1 MVRPLGA
8 VAGIG
13 FLLLGLGLVGCGP
26 NPKPA
31 RVMALVPD
39 DTGELKPAQV
49 ELQTVTDLTT
59 LRGAAIEFI
68 GGAEALIDSSD
79 SVFQLSGGPEADAQR
94 YASFM
99 KNRGMPVHA
108 NFIDKSGVLWP
119 SDFHTWNMVTLF
131 YNFERAAQYFE
142 AVAEPEPPTGLEAMR
157 VLYWADVRI
166 DSTELAVDNALFLSL
181 LKSFA
186 VVPFKTLQKVPLA
199 MNIGVIGHEMA
210 HRVFNRRAL
219 GDAGFHQALV
229 NWRLAP
235 FNLLKSIDEGFADFH
250 AYGVT
255 CKEPSDCQSNFLSP
269 SLPSAEVRARDL
281 ARTDLCLD
289 AVTQQAFLNSTPET
303 WLAPG
308 GKLYAYGTLWAAALY
323 QGASKASGASA
334 IEELQ
339 KALLASYDDPTPTRP
354 GLRQLLDN
362 IETAADFTPEA
373 VAEVILSHISE
384 NSLRTKVCSE
394 LLTRLQLS
402 CTPDG
407 ILHCVEMPHCPA
419 ASVADSKTC
428 PTLP

>member
-1 MVRPLGA
+1 MVRPLGT

-13 FLLLGLGLVGCGP
+13 FLLGLGLVGCGP

-39 DTGELKPAQV
+39 DQGDLKPAQV
-49 ELQTVTDLTT
+49 ELQTITDLTT
-59 LRGAAIEFI
+59 LKGTAVEFI

-79 SVFQLSGGPEADAQR
+79 PVFQLSGGPEADARR

-131 YNFERAAQYFE
+131 YNFERAYQYFE
-142 AVAEPEPPTGLEAMR
+142 VISGEEPPTELQAMR

-166 DSTELAVDNALFLSL
+166 DSTESLVDNALFLSL

-186 VVPFKTLQKVPLA
+186 VVPFKSLQKVPLA
-199 MNIGVIGHEMA
+199 MNIAVIGHEMA
-210 HRVFNRRAL
+210 HRVFNYRAL
-219 GDAGFHQALV
+219 SDAGFHQALV
-229 NWRLAP
+229 NWQLAP

-255 CKEPSDCQSNFLSP
+255 CKEPSDCQSAFLEP
-269 SLPSAEVRARDL
+269 SLPSASEVRARDL

-289 AVTQQAFLNSTPET
+289 AVTKQAFLNSTPGT
-303 WLAPG
+303 WISPG
-308 GKLYAYGTLWAAALY
+308 GKMYVYGTLWAAALY
-323 QGASKASGASA
+323 QGASSGSSTAA

-339 KALLASYDDPTPTRP
+339 KALLASYDDPTPTRQ
-354 GLRQLLDN
+354 GLRQLIDN
-362 IETAADFTPEA
+362 LENPADFTPEA
-373 VAEVILSHISE
+373 VADVILSHISE
-384 NSLRTKVCSE
+384 NALRTKVCSE

-402 CTPDG
+402 CKPEGT
-407 ILHCVEMPHCPA
+407 IHCKEMPHCPA

-428 PTLP
+428 PPLP